1 MYRFLEEKMRSYE
14 CEVALLF
21 ETKCV
26 GSIIHTRAHTHVHA
40 CIHMHMDTCMHAC
53 MRTCTPPPHTALLL
67 DWLMFRV
74 SGERVPLTLTLR
86 DAQPDSIPS
95 FYSRQ

>member
-1 MYRFLEEKMRSYE
+1 MRSYE

-40 CIHMHMDTCMHAC
+40 CIHVHMDTCMHAC
-53 MRTCTPPPHTALLL
+53 AHAPTPPPTHSPTLGLADVQNECREGPPHL
-67 DWLMFRV
+67 D
-74 SGERVPLTLTLR
+74 
-86 DAQPDSIPS
+86 PS
-95 FYSRQ
+95 RRSA